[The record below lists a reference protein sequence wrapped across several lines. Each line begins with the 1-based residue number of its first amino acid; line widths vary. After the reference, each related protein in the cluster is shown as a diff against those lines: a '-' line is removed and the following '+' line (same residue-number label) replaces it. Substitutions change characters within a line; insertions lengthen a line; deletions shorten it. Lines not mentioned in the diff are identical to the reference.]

1 MKKQL
6 DDEVQH
12 LTSSHQNLKNAQQ
25 KFRDCK
31 TNVQNGVAESTK
43 GKSISLRC
51 RMISIPTLANNGAW
65 QDKPILVPLTSS
77 LYVPGKLADTEHVIV
92 DVGTG
97 FYVEKTTEDA
107 KRFYD
112 GKVEEL
118 GKNIKDLEGIVNGKA
133 NNLRMVEEVLRQKML
148 TGQQGGESSVAAN

>member
-1 MKKQL
+1 MFA
-6 DDEVQH
+6 
-12 LTSSHQNLKNAQQ
+12 NIFA
-25 KFRDCK
+25 
-31 TNVQNGVAESTK
+31 
-43 GKSISLRC
+43 
-51 RMISIPTLANNGAW
+51 PT
-65 QDKPILVPLTSS
+65 DKPILVPLTSS

-107 KRFYD
+107 KKFYD

-148 TGQQGGESSVAAN
+148 SGQQGGEASGSAK